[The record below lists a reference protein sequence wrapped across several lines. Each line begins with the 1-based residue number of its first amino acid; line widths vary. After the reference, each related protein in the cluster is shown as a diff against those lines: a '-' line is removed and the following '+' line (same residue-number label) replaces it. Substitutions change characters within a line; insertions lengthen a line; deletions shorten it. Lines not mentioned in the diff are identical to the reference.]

1 MKLNWGTSI
10 VIAFV
15 LFIGFIMFMVVQM
28 MSKKEL
34 EHDLVVESYYQKEL
48 TFQDDLD
55 SAQNAADLDIPVDIN
70 KTRDGRLSIEFPS
83 EFEPENLTGEVYF
96 YRPSDK
102 GLDFT
107 VKLDT
112 STSKFVI
119 PASLIQTGRWNINLK
134 FNYAGENYFIQKEI
148 HY

>member
-28 MSKKEL
+28 LTDKAL
-34 EHDLVVESYYQKEL
+34 EYDLVVESYYQKEL

-55 SAQNAADLDIPVDIN
+55 SAQKAADLKHSVEVDIIPQ
-70 KTRDGRLSIEFPS
+70 GIQVVFPPEFDTS
-83 EFEPENLTGEVYF
+83 KIKGEIYL

-102 GLDFT
+102 ALDFT
-107 VKLDT
+107 VQLKLDDKT
-112 STSKFVI
+112 FLV
-119 PASLIQTGRWNINLK
+119 PQSLLQKGKWEVNLK
-134 FNYAGENYFIQKEI
+134 FNHKGEDYFIQQQI
-148 HY
+148 RI

>member
-28 MSKKEL
+28 MSSKEL

-55 SAQNAADLDIPVDIN
+55 SAQNAADLENQVNVEVISQGVQI
-70 KTRDGRLSIEFPS
+70 IFPS
-83 EFEPENLTGEVYF
+83 DFDFSQIQGEIYL

-102 GLDFT
+102 ALDFT
-107 VKLDT
+107 VQLHLENGEY
-112 STSKFVI
+112 VV
-119 PASLIQTGRWNINLK
+119 PRSLIKDGIWEVNLK
-134 FNYAGENYFIQKEI
+134 FTHKGEEYFIQKKI
-148 HY
+148 RI

>member
-28 MSKKEL
+28 LSDKAL

-48 TFQDDLD
+48 TFQDELD
-55 SAQNAADLDIPVDIN
+55 SAQKAADLKHQVEVEITPQGVLVIFPQEFDISQI
-70 KTRDGRLSIEFPS
+70 K
-83 EFEPENLTGEVYF
+83 GEVYL

-102 GLDFT
+102 ALDFT
-107 VKLDT
+107 VQLKLDDKT
-112 STSKFVI
+112 FLV
-119 PASLIQTGRWNINLK
+119 PRSLLQDGKWEVNLK
-134 FNYAGENYFIQKEI
+134 FNHRGEDYFVQQEI
-148 HY
+148 RI

>member
-28 MSKKEL
+28 MSKKDL

-48 TFQDDLD
+48 TYQDDLD
-55 SAQNAADLDIPVDIN
+55 SAQNAADLDKSVEIY
-70 KTRDGRLSIEFPS
+70 KTREGLSIVFPS
-83 EFEPENLTGEVYF
+83 EFQPERLKGEVYF

-102 GLDFT
+102 ALDFR
-107 VKLDT
+107 VKLET
-112 STSKFVI
+112 SQAEFVI
-119 PASLIQTGRWNINLK
+119 PKSLIQSGRWNVNLK
-134 FNYAGENYFIQKEI
+134 FSYQDKDYFIQKEI
-148 HY
+148 RY

>member
-34 EHDLVVESYYQKEL
+34 EYDMVVESYYQKEL

-55 SAQNAADLDIPVDIN
+55 SAQNAANLETQVEVVTDANGVEIN
-70 KTRDGRLSIEFPS
+70 FPPDFDYKGIKA
-83 EFEPENLTGEVYF
+83 ELFM

-102 GLDFT
+102 TLDFT
-107 VKLDT
+107 VNLVLEGHT
-112 STSKFVI
+112 YVLPS
-119 PASLIQTGRWNINLK
+119 SLLKSGNWEVNLK
-134 FNYAGENYFIQKEI
+134 FQYEEKNYFVQKKI
-148 HY
+148 KI

>member
-28 MSKKEL
+28 MTSKEL
-34 EHDLVVESYYQKEL
+34 EYDLVVESYYQKEL

-55 SAQNAADLDIPVDIN
+55 SAQNAADLDHQVSVAVIAEGVQI
-70 KTRDGRLSIEFPS
+70 IFPS
-83 EFEPENLTGEVYF
+83 DFDYSQIQGEIYL

-102 GLDFT
+102 ALDFK
-107 VKLDT
+107 VQLDLDN
-112 STSKFVI
+112 SEYVV
-119 PASLIQTGRWNINLK
+119 PGSLMEAGKWEVNLK
-134 FNYAGENYFIQKEI
+134 FNHKGEDYFIQQKI
-148 HY
+148 KI